1 MKRIL
6 VVDDAVGPRE
16 SLKLILGRTY
26 GVLLAETV
34 ERARQILDREL
45 VDLVLLDVR
54 VAGKDEPGFLK
65 ELRGRY
71 PHIPVVLLSA
81 SMTVRPAMEGLREGA
96 CGYLTKPFDVDG
108 VQFLLRQIME
118 NQSLRRRTR
127 ALETDLSREFP
138 VAEVVGQAPAFR
150 ASLAALRK
158 LAGSDAPVLIQGDPG
173 TGRELAARMVHALS
187 GRREEPFVAVRG
199 MASDASSLDGDLFG
213 CGKRESE
220 GTDQHPAGLLG
231 LAGAGTLFFAEI
243 ADLPLATQDKLL
255 RMLQAGEFTWG
266 GDAHVLRTRVRILA
280 ASARDLQDAARSG
293 HFRSDLL
300 DRLGATTV
308 RMPPLR
314 ERLGDV
320 RLLARHFLGGLRRT
334 LGAATEDFTPAAL
347 ALMEWYKW
355 PGNVRELRNAVE
367 RMLLLHGQERR
378 FTPHHLPPEVRGLNE
393 DPPTSQE
400 GDCSLATMVGSYE
413 RTLIEKALRDAGGV
427 QTRAAKGLGTTRRIL
442 RYKMQQLN
450 IPIAGSDSGGAA

>member
-1 MKRIL
+1 
-6 VVDDAVGPRE
+6 
-16 SLKLILGRTY
+16 
-26 GVLLAETV
+26 
-34 ERARQILDREL
+34 
-45 VDLVLLDVR
+45 
-54 VAGKDEPGFLK
+54 
-65 ELRGRY
+65 
-71 PHIPVVLLSA
+71 
-81 SMTVRPAMEGLREGA
+81 
-96 CGYLTKPFDVDG
+96 
-108 VQFLLRQIME
+108 
-118 NQSLRRRTR
+118 
-127 ALETDLSREFP
+127 
-138 VAEVVGQAPAFR
+138 
-150 ASLAALRK
+150 
-158 LAGSDAPVLIQGDPG
+158 
-173 TGRELAARMVHALS
+173 
-187 GRREEPFVAVRG
+187 
-199 MASDASSLDGDLFG
+199 LDGDLFG

-320 RLLARHFLGGLRRT
+320 RLLARHFLGGLRWT